1 MSLGTAKEHPWLV
14 EMYER
19 KGYVQAKEKHLAEDY
34 TTVFL
39 YKNSMRYPLYRKR

>member
-39 YKNSMRYPLYRKR
+39 YKKLNEVPSLS